1 MTSPECC
8 PGTLTNNGGKGEV
21 CPAFGNPVPKHP
33 TGTPLAAQNGL
44 KAGSATCGD
53 AMHPGSDKCDT

>member
-33 TGTPLAAQNGL
+33 TGTPLAAQTL
-44 KAGSATCGD
+44 AGARGYLAIMD
-53 AMHPGSDKCDT
+53 

>member
-44 KAGSATCGD
+44 KAGLQRLELKRESVA
-53 AMHPGSDKCDT
+53 A